1 MEITKYIKE
10 NIVLF
15 DGAMGTMLQ
24 DKGLKIG
31 ENPEIFGFENQEKLL
46 EIHKE
51 YLKSGSN
58 IITTNTFGANEL
70 KLDRL
75 GYKVEDI
82 VDNAIK
88 IAKLAIEQSDKSIK
102 RYVALD
108 VGPIGEMLEPIGTM
122 SFDRAYEVFKR
133 QMVQGEKSGAD
144 IILIETMMDL
154 YEAKAAVL
162 AAKENTNLPVFLTMT
177 FDENGRSFT
186 GCMPESMVATI
197 QGLGVD
203 AIGVN
208 CSLGENT
215 NLPVFLTMT
224 FDENGRSFTGCM
236 PESMV
241 ATIQGLGV
249 DAIGVNCSLGPKK
262 LVPIVEKICKISYV
276 PIIVQANAGLPD
288 IIDGNAIYNIKED
301 EYLEGVKEFIQKG
314 ASIIGGCCGTT
325 PNFIRK
331 ISDNLSNIDKIEV
344 EKEHNSI
351 ICSPSKIVEIKQ
363 PTVIG
368 ERINPTGKKLL
379 KESIRNE
386 NIDYIINL
394 AIEQVNA
401 GADIINVNVGLP
413 GIDEKR
419 ILSKIIKEIQSIIDT
434 PIQIDSSDINALE
447 QGLRYYNGKTMLNS
461 VNGKEKSLA
470 TILPIVKKYGSSV
483 VGLTLDERGIPNT
496 AQERFE
502 IAKKIVERATSYGIK
517 KEDIIIDCLCLTAS
531 AQQEEAMVTLECIK
545 MIKEQLG
552 VNTILGISNISFGLS
567 NRKILNSTFLSMALS
582 YGLDIPIMN
591 PNEEYMMDVINSFKV
606 IKSIDKGCI
615 DYIDRYNGYTD
626 KKKII
631 SSNKELTLESIV
643 VNGLKEEAKESTL
656 KLLESKSE
664 NFILNEILIPSLD
677 IVGKKYDKGEIFLPQ
692 LIQSA
697 EAVKSSL
704 NTIKEKLLKENYNS
718 MSKGKIIVATVKG
731 DIHDIGKNIV
741 KIMLENYGYE
751 VIDLGKDVPIEDV
764 IYNAKKQNI
773 KLVGLS
779 ALMTT
784 TINSMKETI
793 KALKDNNIKTK
804 VFVGGAVLTEEYA
817 KNIGADYYSKDAK
830 SAIEIAKMSF

>member
-208 CSLGENT
+208 CSLG
-215 NLPVFLTMT
+215 
-224 FDENGRSFTGCM
+224 
-236 PESMV
+236 
-241 ATIQGLGV
+241 
-249 DAIGVNCSLGPKK
+249 PKK
-262 LVPIVEKICKISYV
+262 LIPIVEKICKISYV

-552 VNTILGISNISFGLS
+552 VSTILGISNISFGLP

-731 DIHDIGKNIV
+731 DIHDIGKNVV